1 MKLELIQEEW
11 ERDSL
16 IDRLSLS
23 AELAKIPKL
32 HAKYWKML
40 INERMRLRIIET
52 ELKTL
57 SNDKFWFFLQGHD
70 EDTRAKGWELPP
82 RGKIVVKEEA
92 KMLVDSDKEVIE
104 LTLRMSAQREKAL
117 LLEDIVKSIH
127 NRSYIIRS
135 MIDFMKFEAGG

>member
-11 ERDSL
+11 EKDSQ
-16 IDRLSLS
+16 IDRLALS

-52 ELKTL
+52 ELKSL